1 MLHVAE
7 PTLPLGATY
16 LGGGRCRF
24 HLWAPNVQQV
34 TLVLTGP
41 TARAI
46 PMQPYPV
53 GYFHLIVEDAPPGT
67 TYLYRLDD
75 GQERPDPASRYQP
88 EGVHNAS
95 AVVDL
100 DFAWS
105 DDGWHGLPLQQ
116 FIIYELHVGTF
127 TPEGTFDAI
136 IPRLDSLKELGI
148 TAIELMPVAQFPGS
162 RNWGYDGVYPF
173 AVQNSYGGPDGYRRL
188 VDACHARG
196 LAVVQ
201 DVVYNHLGP
210 EGNYL
215 SQFGPYFTARHKT
228 VWGDAINY
236 DGEDSDDVR
245 RFFIDNAIYFLRDLH
260 VDGLR
265 LDAVD
270 AILDFSA
277 TTFLEELA
285 AVVDQGAV
293 LLNRQLWLMAET
305 AQNDARWITPR
316 EMRGYGLHAQWNDEF
331 HHAVHTLLTG
341 EALSYY
347 EDYVDPDG
355 TVRVANLAKAIGDG
369 YVYSG
374 QYSRYRRR
382 RHGNSSRAI
391 PPYRF
396 VVCTQNHDQIGNR
409 MLGERLSAL
418 VSWEQLKLAA
428 AVLLLSPNLPLLF
441 MGEEYADPNPFLYFV
456 SHSDPDLVESVRQ
469 GRMTEFAQF
478 HADGSPPDPQ
488 AEETFLRCTL
498 SYDLLDKGLHKEMR
512 DFYRELIRLR
522 KALAPLRHLS
532 KEHMEVQAFES
543 TRTVAVRRWYSDEEV
558 LAVYNFSDRPAT
570 VTLAL
575 PQGRWTKLLDSVEGT
590 GEAEKGAATQEL
602 AQSGEVDVPVPPH
615 GFALYWLE
623 GSANA

>member
-16 LGGGRCRF
+16 LGDGRCRF
-24 HLWAPNVQQV
+24 HLWAPHAQRVD
-34 TLVLTGP
+34 LVLTGEGGRVV
-41 TARAI
+41 A
-46 PMQPYPV
+46 MQPRGD
-53 GYFHLIVEDAPPGT
+53 GYYHLVVEGVKPGA
-67 TYLYRLDD
+67 TYLYRLDG

-88 EGVHNAS
+88 EGVHRAS
-95 AVVDL
+95 AVIDP
-100 DFAWS
+100 DFAWT
-105 DDGWHGLPLQQ
+105 DHGWHGLPLQRY
-116 FIIYELHVGTF
+116 ILYELHIGTF

-136 IPRLDSLKELGI
+136 IPRLDSLQELGI

-162 RNWGYDGVYPF
+162 RNWGYDGVHPF

-215 SQFGPYFTARHKT
+215 SQFGPYFTSRHKT
-228 VWGDAINY
+228 VWGDAVNF
-236 DGEDSDDVR
+236 DGPDSDEVR

-260 VDGLR
+260 VDALR

-277 TTFLEELA
+277 TPFLEELA
-285 AVVDQGAV
+285 AVVDQAAV

-331 HHAVHTLLTG
+331 HHAIHTLLTG
-341 EALSYY
+341 EQRGYY
-347 EDYVDPDG
+347 IDYVEPDG
-355 TVRVANLAKAIGDG
+355 AVRAANLAKALAGG

-382 RHGNSSRAI
+382 RHGNSSRAV

-396 VVCTQNHDQIGNR
+396 VVCIQNHDQVGNR
-409 MLGERLSAL
+409 MVGDRLSAL
-418 VSWEQLKLAA
+418 VSWDQLKLAA
-428 AVLLLSPNLPLLF
+428 GVLLLAPNLPLLF

-456 SHSDPDLVESVRQ
+456 SHGDADLVAAVRA
-469 GRMTEFAQF
+469 GRAEEFRHF
-478 HADGSPPDPQ
+478 HHEGLPPDPQ
-488 AEETFLRCTL
+488 AEETFRRSTLAYELRREDRHQELCA
-498 SYDLLDKGLHKEMR
+498 
-512 DFYRELIRLR
+512 FYRELIRLR

-532 KEHMEVQAFES
+532 KEHMEVQAFEE
-543 TRTVAVRRWYSDEEV
+543 TRTVAMRRWYADEEV
-558 LAVYNFSDRPAT
+558 LAVFNFSAEPAT

-575 PQGRWTKLLDSVEGT
+575 PEGHWTQLLDSTGT
-590 GEAEKGAATQEL
+590 RAGSQEL
-602 AQSGEVDVPVPPH
+602 EQPAEIGVPAPPH

-623 GSANA
+623 GSARG